1 MSTPNPDDSQFED
14 FIEEPAPKPSN
25 NRNFYIAIG
34 IIGFMTVVILVVL
47 VIVATMVVPAQNAKR
62 NAEAAHIYAANT
74 ATSIAATQQEA
85 TQQFLRTPSI
95 TPTPTNPPLPT
106 ATPVLAQGS
115 PTSATLSAADAAQT
129 ATIEAMLTSAPTGG
143 PTTTGTPG
151 NLPNTG
157 FADDYG
163 IPLMVGLTIVFLVII
178 LLSRKL
184 RSSSSA

>member
-1 MSTPNPDDSQFED
+1 MTTPLHDDSQFED
-14 FIEEPAPKPSN
+14 FIEEPSPKPPN

-62 NAEAAHIYAANT
+62 NAEAAQIYAANT
-74 ATSIAATQQEA
+74 ATSIAATARAA
-85 TQQFLRTPSI
+85 TEQFLLTPSI
-95 TPTPTNPPLPT
+95 TPTPTNPPPPT
-106 ATPVLAQGS
+106 ATPVLALGT
-115 PTSATLSAADAAQT
+115 PIAETLSAEQAAQT
-129 ATIEAMLTSAPTGG
+129 ATVDAMLTQAAGG
-143 PTTTGTPG
+143 PTSTATPA

-163 IPLMVGLTIVFLVII
+163 VPLMIGLTAFFIGII